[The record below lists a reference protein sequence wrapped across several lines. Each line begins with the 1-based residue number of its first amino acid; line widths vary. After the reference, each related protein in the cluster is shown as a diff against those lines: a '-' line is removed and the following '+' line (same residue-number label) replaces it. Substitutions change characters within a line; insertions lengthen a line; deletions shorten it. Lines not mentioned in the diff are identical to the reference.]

1 MGLFLPNYIY
11 ILESDYCHCCDALV
25 PVVIAVIQDISN
37 SIVIS
42 VPLSSVIISIVLT
55 HRSDPP
61 TTQHFCQN
69 ESVFCRQIQLIVI
82 ISDRHALKSN

>member
-42 VPLSSVIISIVLT
+42 VIISIVLT
-55 HRSDPP
+55 HRSHPP